1 MNITVG
7 GAVHKEAL
15 MSLHYHQSQPNT
27 HELNYIQLHFN
38 VQHMFKSTQYNLL
51 VELYNICV

>member
-7 GAVHKEAL
+7 GAVNKEAL
-15 MSLHYHQSQPNT
+15 MSLHYHQSEPNT
-27 HELNYIQLHFN
+27 HELNFIQLHSN
-38 VQHMFKSTQYNLL
+38 VQYMFKSTQYNLL